1 MKRSAARIPGAPEGN
16 QLSYSFRII
25 GGHRPGMR
33 DAYHAFLKMPWWGA
47 IAAIVSA
54 YLILNALFALLY
66 MATGGVAH
74 AAKHSF
80 LDAFFFS
87 IQTMGTIGYGA
98 MYPETRLANAV
109 VVAESVAGLL
119 LTALATGIVFV
130 KFSQTRGKILFS
142 ERVAIGPLDGIPTL
156 MLRLGNERNNSIYD
170 ADMRLTLIRTRRTA
184 EGLAFY
190 QNEDLKLVKDR
201 APTLSQSWMMP
212 VLIRATVLPGAAA
225 MLSSMRSSR
234 RLLPAAAPPGGRS
247 TNLSPAIPEFYTW
260 VGSGRSPRGPVPR
273 SKARVA
279 CFRRRPLA
287 TNL

>member
-1 MKRSAARIPGAPEGN
+1 
-16 QLSYSFRII
+16 
-25 GGHRPGMR
+25 
-33 DAYHAFLKMPWWGA
+33 
-47 IAAIVSA
+47 
-54 YLILNALFALLY
+54 
-66 MATGGVAH
+66 
-74 AAKHSF
+74 
-80 LDAFFFS
+80 
-87 IQTMGTIGYGA
+87 MGTIWYGA

-142 ERVAIGPLDGIPTL
+142 KRVAIGPLDGIPTL

-260 VGSGRSPRGPVPR
+260 VGSGRSPRGPGPR

-279 CFRRRPLA
+279 CFRRRRVA

>member
-1 MKRSAARIPGAPEGN
+1 V
-16 QLSYSFRII
+16 
-25 GGHRPGMR
+25 R
-33 DAYHAFLKMPWWGA
+33 DAYHALLKMPWWGA
-47 IAAIVSA
+47 IAVIVSA

-119 LTALATGIVFV
+119 LTAIATGIVFV

-170 ADMRLTLIRTRRTA
+170 ADMRLTLIR
-184 EGLAFY
+184 
-190 QNEDLKLVKDR
+190 N
-201 APTLSQSWMMP
+201 QSWMMP
-212 VLIRATVLPGAAA
+212 VLIRATALLAAAA
-225 MLSSMRSSR
+225 MLYSMRSSR
-234 RLLPAAAPPGGRS
+234 RLL
-247 TNLSPAIPEFYTW
+247 
-260 VGSGRSPRGPVPR
+260 
-273 SKARVA
+273 
-279 CFRRRPLA
+279 RRRLLREEERRTCRRRLEDSTHA
-287 TNL
+287 